1 MGSQWF
7 CVAIA
12 LGASL
17 AAQHY
22 GFRDVALPVFALSIA
37 VTSWHAGIGPSVLS
51 VFLCTALFTYFFV
64 EPIYSFE
71 VSRREL
77 PYLFVFVAWA
87 IIAGSLQRSGAESRR
102 PETACRLK

>member
-1 MGSQWF
+1 MGSQV

-77 PYLFVFVAWA
+77 PYLFVFVAGQLLQVLCSGPA
-87 IIAGSLQRSGAESRR
+87 PNRGGPRPPAG
-102 PETACRLK
+102 